1 MGACRHGDREAF
13 GLLYERHQEAIARYV
28 QRLLGE
34 SSSREDVVQET
45 FMRAFRA
52 RDSFQEGSRFLS
64 WLYAIAHNLCV
75 DELRRAGARTA
86 VSLSDTISVALT
98 DRESEE
104 VELHELIPDDA
115 PGVAESVERQQTAQE
130 LRAALE
136 GLSLEHREIVTMRL
150 DRGLRYTEI
159 AALLGCS
166 VGTAKSRMHYA
177 ARRLR
182 ALLHG
187 RAEDTEANP

>member
-1 MGACRHGDREAF
+1 MLYARH
-13 GLLYERHQEAIARYV
+13 HEAIARYA

-52 RDSFQEGSRFLS
+52 RDSFVEGGRFLS

-75 DELRRAGARTA
+75 DELRRAGAQPA

-104 VELHELIPDDA
+104 VELHELIPDGA
-115 PGVAESVERQQTAQE
+115 LPVAESVERQQTARE
-130 LRAALE
+130 LRATIAE
-136 GLSLEHREIVTMRL
+136 LSPEHREIIALRI
-150 DRGLRYTEI
+150 DQGLKYTEI
-159 AALLGCS
+159 ATALGCS

-187 RAEDTEANP
+187 PSEDTEASP